1 MEKKKLALAN
11 FPGSKARFKIVSD
24 LIEIL
29 EPISDGLYVIT
40 SKEFKEAFSNDN
52 CELIGISHKKG
63 KNPISRV
70 IKFIFTQI
78 KIAKC
83 LTKNKQDF
91 DTVIFGFGG
100 FNLIIP
106 VFLLKLYNKEVIIR
120 MSIELGRS
128 RSDFFSKILDKMAY
142 INMLVADK
150 ILEKSNRNKSK
161 NTNLPFFSKIHVV
174 EDHVIE
180 TNKFKKK
187 KSYAERENKIGYIG
201 RFAEVKGI
209 RNLVSGILL
218 VDFNEELNFILGGD
232 GKLKDQILSTIENE
246 NRIEY
251 LGWIDHSNLPN
262 RLNELKLLVIPS
274 HSETGPRIA
283 LEAMACGTPV
293 LGTKVGILPELIN
306 EGENGF
312 LLKNNEPETIADRI
326 KEILQRDDLE
336 TISENARKSVIG
348 KYTEEK
354 IRERYKEIIYDL

>member
-1 MEKKKLALAN
+1 MEKKKIALAN

-24 LIEIL
+24 LIEVL
-29 EPISDGLYVIT
+29 NPISDNIFVIT
-40 SKEFKEAFSNDN
+40 SEEFKRTFSYGN

-70 IKFIFTQI
+70 LNFISTQI
-78 KIAKC
+78 KIAKG
-83 LTKNKQDF
+83 LTKNKQDL

-106 VFLLKLYNKEVIIR
+106 VFLLRLYGKEVIIR
-120 MSIELGRS
+120 MSTELEHS
-128 RSDFFSKILDKMAY
+128 KTDLFSNILGKMAY
-142 INMLVADK
+142 ITLLLADK
-150 ILEKSNRNKSK
+150 ILEKSNRSK
-161 NTNLPFFSKIHVV
+161 YRHTSLPFFSKIHVV
-174 EDHVIE
+174 EDHVIN
-180 TNKFKKK
+180 TNEFKEK
-187 KSYAERENKIGYIG
+187 KSYGERENKIGYIG

-209 RNLVSGILL
+209 RNLVRGILL
-218 VDFNEELNFILGGD
+218 VDINEELNFVLGGD
-232 GKLKDQILSTIENE
+232 GKIKDEILSTIENE

-251 LGWIDHSNLPN
+251 IGWIDHPKLPN

-312 LLKNNEPETIADRI
+312 LLDDNEPQTIANRI
-326 KEILQRDDLE
+326 EEILQRDDLE